1 MSLFTY
7 LHIHTHFSLGGGPA
21 SPEKWCRQASELGYK
36 TMGIADRA
44 PLTGFPRF
52 ELDAHSEGL
61 TPVFGVELD
70 LLLPGSSKSAP
81 LAQPA
86 LLFACDHNGLS
97 NLARVCSLAH
107 EGWPGVEA
115 SVPVDK
121 LIAHAKGLVVI
132 LLGGDEAGALAP
144 LMSLMPKKRNEIGNL
159 LHESFGERAFLGV
172 PHSGRPGDG
181 TLARQVVRTAEE
193 MGLPPVALPTAR
205 YLDAANAPSYEA
217 LRLARQKAGWPRES
231 RAIGPPTGSTTS
243 DSPGPHYLRPPDEA
257 AALFAEWPDALD
269 NVARIVEICSGA
281 NRLTMGTEHTQGE
294 DAISLAQVAAQK
306 LSDIIQNSNTRKRVP
321 EIQNSSLP
329 PAAKERLQ
337 AEVAVCEQSG
347 RVGSWLALASLGELA
362 SDGIQTSERTQAIPV
377 PLGAALGMADGSLLA
392 YAFGLSSLDPLPY
405 AAPRW
410 LAGSSQ
416 SAPLPGIEVPAS
428 KREALVSSLS
438 KEYGPNRTAYA
449 ACATDITPN
458 AAISAA
464 ATVLGVS
471 KEGVRE
477 LAGIRQWGLLRER
490 GAEEQDQ
497 KLNIVAALACS
508 LEGAPVTFKPDYDTL
523 LTAPRSMFADSVI
536 GDWLPV
542 ISNQSGQSGKAW
554 VPWCEEALCKLCY
567 PALSI
572 QPSYVLSALEAGLS
586 LAARYPTSGFT
597 VDNIDLTKYPHITE
611 QTAQVI
617 TDGRLA
623 GIPYISHEALKSL
636 QGEITPES
644 MALLVARSLTGGV
657 SPGKEGITAWE
668 EATSD
673 TAGLLVYKDQLD
685 MLLSSIARQEPDDI
699 ATMRAAL
706 RERSDDA
713 RVRFSVACQG
723 SGIDTDSA
731 EGLWAALSDASS
743 ALISRSSAQ
752 AWGRVALWSAALRA
766 YHPAALIAGA
776 LDATWEP
783 WERGARDQLLPLVE
797 EAQRL
802 DISVRPPDVDRAPS
816 GFGLERDGTG
826 WAIVWGLA
834 RLPSWNMDVAD
845 RFLGVRPAGGFSSF
859 EELVRLASRVGLT
872 QTHIETLIRAGGCD
886 RLGGTARSRYALL
899 EALPATIEHK
909 HSGLSGSI
917 DMFDVASG
925 DKPSEEVAFGGQPTP
940 RERYLQRSW
949 EMKNLGIGFTPAH
962 EIDNLRR
969 ALESSGDLKARL
981 LSTTQ
986 VGSRHIGQSISL
998 VGLLTSPSF
1007 IRGATGHAGNGNSQL
1022 PDDPGTAP
1030 PNTMSVAWIEDVEG
1044 SIELIAF
1051 PPNYKRHREQWT
1063 ENSLVIVTARVCTH
1077 KNDDIYLLCEHIAP
1091 FYAEAVEEGFS
1102 IKVKVPARGAL
1113 RKGADKSV
1121 EPGPTSEGEIVASMV
1136 APHTT
1141 PLHAGNGSQ
1150 PTPPVASSAVATE
1163 EISSPTYSLIIT
1175 LPEADNDN
1183 AAIDGMNA
1191 LKRLLSHH
1199 PGADTVTLR
1208 IPYSPETGSVTSA
1221 QLPYGVEYSQRLE
1234 SEITRLFGPAALAV
1248 IKIA

>member
-21 SPEKWCRQASELGYK
+21 SPKKWCRQASELGYK
-36 TMGIADRA
+36 AIGISDRA
-44 PLTGFPRF
+44 PLAGFPRF
-52 ELDAHSEGL
+52 EEAAHSEGL

-70 LLLPGSSKSAP
+70 LLLPGGSKSAP
-81 LAQPA
+81 LLQPA
-86 LLFACDHNGLS
+86 LLFAYDHNGLS
-97 NLARVCSLAH
+97 NLGRVCSLAH

-115 SVPVDK
+115 GVPLDY
-121 LIAHAKGLVVI
+121 LIAHANGLVVI

-144 LMSLMPKKRNEIGNL
+144 IMSLMPKKRNEIGNL
-159 LHESFGERAFLGV
+159 LRESFGERAFLGV

-181 TLARQVVRTAEE
+181 MLAGQVVRAAGE

-205 YLDAANAPSYEA
+205 YLDAADAPSYEA

-231 RAIGPPTGSTTS
+231 TAIGPPTGSTTS
-243 DSPGPHYLRPPDEA
+243 DSPGPQYLRPPDEA
-257 AALFAEWPDALD
+257 AALFAEWPDALE

-281 NRLTMGTEHTQGE
+281 NRLALGTEHVQGE
-294 DAISLAQVAAQK
+294 DAISLMQVAEQK
-306 LSDIIQNSNTRKRVP
+306 LLGITGVG
-321 EIQNSSLP
+321 ELP
-329 PAAKERLQ
+329 TVAKERLQ

-347 RVGSWLALASLGELA
+347 RVGSWLALTSVRELA
-362 SDGIQTSERTQAIPV
+362 AQGIQTSERIQAIPV

-405 AAPRW
+405 PPPRW

-416 SAPLPGIEVPAS
+416 AAPLPGIEVPAS
-428 KREALVSSLS
+428 KRDALVSVLS
-438 KEYGPNRTAYA
+438 KEYGPDRTAYA

-464 ATVLGVS
+464 ATILGMS

-477 LAGIRQWGLLRER
+477 LVGVGQWGLLRER

-497 KLNIVAALACS
+497 KLNRVAVLACS
-508 LEGAPVTFKPDYDTL
+508 LEGAPVTFKPDYSTL
-523 LTAPRSMFADSVI
+523 LTAPRSMFADMVI
-536 GDWLPV
+536 GDWLPL
-542 ISNQSGQSGKAW
+542 ISYQSGQSGKAW

-567 PALSI
+567 PALSL
-572 QPSYVLSALEAGLS
+572 QPSHVLSALEAALS

-617 TDGRLA
+617 IEGQLA
-623 GIPYISHEALKSL
+623 GVPYISHEALKSL
-636 QGEITPES
+636 QEDVTPES
-644 MALLVARSLTGGV
+644 VALLVVRSLTGGV
-657 SPGKEGITAWE
+657 SPGKEGITAWD

-673 TAGLLVYKDQLD
+673 TGGLLVYKDQLD
-685 MLLSSIARQEPDDI
+685 TLLSSIAGQTPDDI
-699 ATMRAAL
+699 ATMRTAL
-706 RERSDDA
+706 RERSDETCA
-713 RVRFSVACQG
+713 RFSVACQA

-731 EGLWAALSDASS
+731 ESLWATLRDASS
-743 ALISRSSAQ
+743 ALISRFSAH

-766 YHPAALIAGA
+766 YHPSVLIAGA
-776 LDATWEP
+776 LDVM

-802 DISVRPPDVDRAPS
+802 DISVRPPDVDRASS

-826 WAIVWGLA
+826 WAIAWGLA
-834 RLPSWNMDVAD
+834 RLPGWNMGMAD

-859 EELVRLASRVGLT
+859 VELVRLAWRVGLT
-872 QTHIETLIRAGGCD
+872 QAHIETLIRAGGCD
-886 RLGGTARSRYALL
+886 RLGSTARSRSALL
-899 EALPATIEHK
+899 EALPSTIEHK
-909 HSGLSGSI
+909 HNGLSNSS
-917 DMFDVASG
+917 DMFDAASG
-925 DKPSEEVAFGGQPTP
+925 DKPLEEAAFGGEPTP
-940 RERYLQRSW
+940 QERYLQRSW
-949 EMKNLGIGFTPAH
+949 EMKNLGIGFTPAP

-981 LSTTQ
+981 LSTAQ
-986 VGSRHIGQSISL
+986 VGSGHIGQSVSL

-1007 IRGATGHAGNGNSQL
+1007 IKGEPTTDR
-1022 PDDPGTAP
+1022 

-1051 PPNYKRHREQWT
+1051 PPNYKRHQEQWI
-1063 ENSLVIVTARVCTH
+1063 ENSLVIVTGRVCTH
-1077 KNDDIYLLCEHIAP
+1077 ENDDIYLLCEQIAP
-1091 FYAEAVEEGFS
+1091 FYAEAIEEGFS
-1102 IKVKVPARGAL
+1102 IRVKAQARGTL
-1113 RKGADKSV
+1113 RKGADKSAQ
-1121 EPGPTSEGEIVASMV
+1121 PGPTSEGEIVASVV

-1141 PLHAGNGSQ
+1141 PLHSSNGSQ
-1150 PTPPVASSAVATE
+1150 PAPPVASRVVATE
-1163 EISSPTYSLIIT
+1163 QISSPTYSLIIT

-1199 PGADTVTLR
+1199 PGADTVMLR
-1208 IPYSPETGSVTSA
+1208 IPYSPDTGSVTSA
-1221 QLPYGVEYSQRLE
+1221 QLPYGVQYSHRLE
-1234 SEITRLFGPAALAV
+1234 SEIAHLFGPAALAV